1 MERLLVTGMDSL
13 LGANLAVALAGQC
26 EVLGL
31 YEHWVVESPLVRTAA
46 WNPADRHSIK
56 QHFDDWQPQWILH
69 CGPLANG
76 SWDREPSATVAEQE
90 TLVVARLAEAA
101 SESACR
107 LTVLSSDVVFAGPRM
122 FHDEATTPASPSP
135 RAARV
140 RAMERVLEHTPA
152 LVVRTH
158 AYGWGMRGEPSGFA
172 EQMASRL
179 CERSSLALDG
189 RRHATPILVTDLAD
203 LLCRAF
209 EMRLHGLYHLSG
221 AERTSPYRFVTELA
235 GALGLDMPP
244 CLTCE
249 TTQEAST
256 WHDETS
262 LSSKRARR
270 MLGAVTPMLRE
281 GLDRFADQQKN
292 GWCENWHV
300 VGPASSQREMAA

>member
-1 MERLLVTGMDSL
+1 VERLLVTGMDSL

-31 YEHWVVESPLVRTAA
+31 YEHWMVESPLVRTAA

-56 QHFDDWQPQWILH
+56 QHLDDWQPQWILH

-76 SWDREPSATVAEQE
+76 SWEREPSATVAEHE
-90 TLVVARLAEAA
+90 PLVVARLAEAA

-122 FHDEATTPASPSP
+122 FHDESTTPASPSP

-179 CERSSLALDG
+179 CG
-189 RRHATPILVTDLAD
+189 
-203 LLCRAF
+203 AF
-209 EMRLHGLYHLSG
+209 EIRLHGLYHLSG

-244 CLTCE
+244 CLASE
-249 TTQEAST
+249 TTQEVST

-300 VGPASSQREMAA
+300 VGPASSHREMAA